1 MFAAEMPVS
10 TTSFLTV
17 SEQNLGLSDGMTGGK
32 RPSERVSVVGN
43 FSVIPSESIHPGL
56 AWANWGKPAR
66 GNTINDLALHT
77 GIHNP
82 HALLTLLPNI
92 SLSIYKGLP

>member
-1 MFAAEMPVS
+1 MFAAEMPTS
-10 TTSFLTV
+10 TAPVLTV
-17 SEQNLGLSDGMTGGK
+17 SEWKLGVLDGMTSGK
-32 RPSERVSVVGN
+32 HRRKSRSVVGN
-43 FSVIPSESIHPGL
+43 FPFIPNEAVSTVG

-66 GNTINDLALHT
+66 QRTLIDLALPS